1 MGRGPGIA
9 LAEQHRIVAKGDELM
24 ALCDQREASHAA
36 TTETRHRLLDTL
48 LHEALTPS
56 KEETRQDISTV
67 AQELPA
73 KLYGAPKAL
82 TTANVGRYITRM
94 SLPDINFENIR
105 PVDGSRHAGFEEMCC
120 QLASME
126 PEASGENCHRKGH
139 GGDAGVECY
148 RRRADGTEVGW
159 QAKYLFHWSNSLK
172 TQLDR
177 SIRTALN
184 KHPQLVEYVVCLPFD
199 LSDSRTRKGKTAR
212 EKWDAWCAKWKKF
225 AAEQKRDLT
234 ITLWGRSGLSTR
246 LAREDPAYS
255 GLLLYWF
262 SRETLTAAWFKE
274 QFGKA
279 RDSLGSRYIAET
291 NVELPIRQDFL
302 AFARHRD
309 LQKQIDEWFLSLT
322 DKGRWAVREI
332 RGTGVE
338 AAETHS
344 DSLAVAVDA
353 LASLLAGDPIEL
365 DQPYPVA
372 DWIVAASDCLDLAR
386 KALRWSYDLPPSK
399 PNSMGIR
406 PNERGAQHALHEL
419 MEVLHEIKRALA
431 SNRWQLTNKKAVL
444 LQGPAGI
451 GKSHLLADIVEHH
464 LHEGGPALLL
474 LGGDFIDSEPWPQ
487 IRDKFDLP
495 PTEQFKHF
503 LGSLDAAA
511 QAAGT
516 RALVCIDALN
526 ERNGIDVWPQRL
538 AAFLKAFEAFPRVG
552 VILSCR
558 STYVPYVIPDD
569 LDEDRLFCVE
579 HRGFAATGGQAAKFY
594 LDRRGMVRPG
604 APDLVPEFENPLFL
618 KTCCDSLRKEGKTEF
633 PRGLRGVTSIFKF
646 YNKAVTRSLNRRMQ
660 LDAYQEI
667 VPKAIA
673 SFSQLL
679 VDTGNGYALKHE
691 AITLFES
698 VLASGGSLEKS
709 LLTQLESEGLLTV
722 EPLRQDD
729 GSLAEMVRFTF
740 ERFSDHA
747 IASRLL
753 DDHVDT
759 HDVAGS
765 FQAGHPLHEY
775 VSGPVSYERVG
786 IIEAMA
792 IQLPERTGVEIL
804 DVGSEVSYPVRNA
817 FLHSLLWREQ
827 SRFTGRTF
835 ELCRGLVDTD
845 ELSDLLVSISTEP
858 SNEFNALFVH
868 KKLMKMTMPERDA
881 CWSIYLAD
889 RGIEGPVKTLISW
902 ALQNDLKHMDKDRAY
917 LAATMLTWFFTTS
930 HREIRDKATK
940 ALASVLSRRLVLAAR
955 LLGDFVSVNDPYVLE
970 RLLAACYGAA
980 LQGTEETGLGELAQ
994 VVFDKIF
1001 ADGKPPAN
1009 ALLRDHARGIVEY
1022 AAWRGVLDSS
1032 IDLTLARPPYQSLW
1046 PIEPVPD
1053 ELIKSYTEDRGR
1065 GAFRDAI
1072 VSSTVSDMGDFAT
1085 YVIDYKVNRWSPA
1098 RIGTIP
1104 LPTSLDIYEAWKEE
1118 FPANATADQR
1128 QAFNEYVSA
1137 AEGVKKIHGYQSAL
1151 EAEHNSEV
1159 LLFEIN
1165 EISED
1170 THDDHSTPETARLD
1184 AAEVALEQTMTP
1196 DQWED
1201 FRVRAKD
1208 FPRREAFTDQ
1218 AVHFDAHWGRRWIC
1232 KRAHELGWTSERFGN
1247 FDDRSRSYDRH
1258 NHRVERIGKKYQWLA
1273 LHELIARM
1281 ADNLAFLDSPQQE
1294 DNDEPVRDWAARE
1307 VGLRNIDPSLLTTQ
1321 THYDGWREWDRTW
1334 WVPFDPQFRVMVP
1347 YERLA
1352 WLESDSD
1359 IINESALIDLR
1370 NPKTGRRWLALSG
1383 SSNWRGNGVRG
1394 GEKELQRD
1402 TWFRLTCIVIR
1413 RKDLT
1418 KMIESL
1424 RDEILT
1430 HPSSFPDIEL
1440 HSEYFYLG
1448 EYPWH
1453 PEMREF
1459 DRWTS
1464 HNGQQAFAVPIRP
1477 TVSSYVCSGGS
1488 YDCSVDKTISVKM
1501 PAPWLSK
1508 EMGLRLSSGRS
1519 LVFVNSDGRET
1530 FYDPS
1535 VVEPGPAAALVDRE
1549 AFLRVLDQQD
1559 LSAIWVIAGE
1569 KNAFGGR
1576 DAGLGFGGR
1585 LLHTALYHLDG
1596 DDFIRYFYTDRIH
1609 PTESQLQKFFG
1620 EDPVPS
1626 GIMTKTAGTQG

>member
-1 MGRGPGIA
+1 
-9 LAEQHRIVAKGDELM
+9 
-24 ALCDQREASHAA
+24 
-36 TTETRHRLLDTL
+36 
-48 LHEALTPS
+48 
-56 KEETRQDISTV
+56 
-67 AQELPA
+67 
-73 KLYGAPKAL
+73 
-82 TTANVGRYITRM
+82 M

-105 PVDGSRHAGFEEMCC
+105 PFDGSRDGGFEEMCC
-120 QLASME
+120 QLADLES
-126 PEASGENCHRKGH
+126 ASSGENCHRKGH

-199 LSDSRTRKGKTAR
+199 LSDPRTGKSKTAR
-212 EKWDAWCAKWKKF
+212 EKWDAWCVKWKKF
-225 AAEQKRDLT
+225 AAFQGRDLT
-234 ITLWGRSGLSTR
+234 ITLWGKSELTNR
-246 LAREDPAYS
+246 LTREDPDFS
-255 GLLLYWF
+255 GRLLYWF
-262 SRETLTAAWFKE
+262 SQETLTTAWFKE
-274 QFGKA
+274 QFDKA
-279 RDSLGSRYIAET
+279 RESLGSRYTPET

-332 RGTGVE
+332 QGTGVE

-353 LASLLAGDPIEL
+353 LASLLDRDPIGP

-372 DWIVAASDCLDLAR
+372 DWIAAASDCLDLAR

-406 PNERGAQHALHEL
+406 PERWAQHTLHEL
-419 MEVLHEIKRALA
+419 MEVLHEIKSALV

-487 IRDKFDLP
+487 IRDKLDLP

-511 QAAGT
+511 QAAGM
-516 RALVCIDALN
+516 RAMVCIDALN

-538 AAFLKAFEAFPRVG
+538 AAFLNTFEAFPRVG

-558 STYVPYVIPDD
+558 STYVRYVIPGD
-569 LDEDRLFCVE
+569 LDEDRLFRVE
-579 HRGFAATGGQAAKFY
+579 HRGFAANGGQAAKFY
-594 LDRRGMVRPG
+594 LDKRGMVRPG

-618 KTCCDSLRKEGKTEF
+618 KTCCDSLQKEGRTEF
-633 PRGLRGVTSIFKF
+633 SKGLRGVTSIFKF
-646 YNKAVTRSLNRRMQ
+646 YNEAVTRSLNLRMK

-667 VPKAIA
+667 VPRAITR
-673 SFSQLL
+673 FSKLL
-679 VDTGNGYALKHE
+679 VDTGKGYAPKRE
-691 AITLFES
+691 AVSLFES
-698 VLASGGSLEKS
+698 VLASGGSREKS

-722 EPLRQDD
+722 ELVRQDD
-729 GSLAEMVRFTF
+729 GSRTEMVRFTF

-753 DDHVDT
+753 DDHLNT
-759 HDVAGS
+759 HDVAAS
-765 FQAGHPLHEY
+765 FQAGQPLHEC
-775 VSGPVSYERVG
+775 VFGPVNYERAG

-817 FLHSLLWREQ
+817 FLNSLLWREQ

-858 SNEFNALFVH
+858 SNKFNALFVH
-868 KKLMKMTMPERDA
+868 KKLMKMTMPERDE

-902 ALQNDLKHMDKDRAY
+902 ALENDLKHIDEDRAY

-930 HREIRDKATK
+930 HRVIRDKATK
-940 ALASVLSRRLVLAAR
+940 ALASILSRRLVLAAR
-955 LLGDFVSVNDPYVLE
+955 LLGDFVSVNDLYVLE

-980 LQGTEETGLGELAQ
+980 LQGTEEAGLDELSQ

-1022 AAWRGVLDSS
+1022 AARRGVLDRS
-1032 IDLTLARPPYQSLW
+1032 IDLTLARSPYQSPW

-1072 VSSTVSDMGDFAT
+1072 VGSTVNDGDFAR

-1098 RIGTIP
+1098 KIGTIP
-1104 LPTSLDIYEAWKEE
+1104 LPTSLDICRTWMEE
-1118 FPANATADQR
+1118 FFTSATAEQR
-1128 QAFNEYVSA
+1128 EAIEEYVNA
-1137 AEGVKKIHGYQSAL
+1137 AKGIKDVHGYQ
-1151 EAEHNSEV
+1151 
-1159 LLFEIN
+1159 
-1165 EISED
+1165 
-1170 THDDHSTPETARLD
+1170 TTPETERLD
-1184 AAEVALEQTMTP
+1184 SAEVALQQTMTS

-1201 FRVRAKD
+1201 FRVRAKK
-1208 FPRREAFTDQ
+1208 FFRGKAFADQ
-1218 AVHFDAHWGRRWIC
+1218 AAHFDTHWGRRWVC

-1258 NHRVERIGKKYQWLA
+1258 NHRGERIGKKYQWLA

-1281 ADNLAFLDSPQQE
+1281 ADNLEFLDSPRQE
-1294 DNDEPVRDWAARE
+1294 DDDEPSRDWVARE
-1307 VGLRNIDPSLLTTQ
+1307 VGLRDIDPSLLTTQ
-1321 THYDGWREWDRTW
+1321 THYDGWGEWSRTW
-1334 WVPFDPQFRVMVP
+1334 WVPFDPQFRAMAP

-1383 SSNWRGNGVRG
+1383 FSNWRGYGVRG
-1394 GEKELQRD
+1394 GEKEFQRD
-1402 TWFRLTCIVIR
+1402 TWFRLTCIVVR
-1413 RKDLT
+1413 RKDQT
-1418 KMIESL
+1418 KMIKSL
-1424 RDEILT
+1424 RDKILT
-1430 HPSSFPDIEL
+1430 DPSAFPEIEL
-1440 HSEYFYLG
+1440 HSQYFFLG
-1448 EYPWH
+1448 EYPCH
-1453 PEMREF
+1453 PEIREF
-1459 DRWTS
+1459 DRWSS
-1464 HNGQQAFAVPIRP
+1464 HDNWQAFAVPIRP
-1477 TVSSYVCSGGS
+1477 TVASYVCESGS
-1488 YDCSVDKTISVKM
+1488 YDRSIDQTIKVEM
-1501 PAPWLSK
+1501 PAPWLAE
-1508 EMGLRLSSGRS
+1508 EMGLRLLSGRS
-1519 LVFVNSDGRET
+1519 LTFVNSDGREA

-1535 VVEPGPAAALVDRE
+1535 VFEDGPATALVDRD
-1549 AFLRVLDQQD
+1549 AFLRVLDQQH

-1569 KNAFGGR
+1569 KNALGGS
-1576 DAGLGFGGR
+1576 DAGRGFGGR
-1585 LLHTALYHLDG
+1585 LLHTAIYHLDG
-1596 DDFIRYFYTDRIH
+1596 DGFARHLHTGRVY
-1609 PTESQLQKFFG
+1609 PTLSQLEEFFG
-1620 EDPVPS
+1620 EDPVPP
-1626 GIMTKTAGTQG
+1626 GIMNKPTDPRS